1 MSKKFDSYGG
11 YRGIKLRVDPIT
23 GEANLRI
30 PFSELEEILTSAIL
44 HEYDSIEK
52 CKKELS
58 KKKKPPKY
66 LAVEENLEYCTGYL
80 ATLRGLSEWAKG
92 FLKRPE
98 PEPRTKEDRL
108 KVVTAIRDERL
119 LIDSIIEESLAQLEQ
134 HRKMEQQKA

>member
-1 MSKKFDSYGG
+1 M
-11 YRGIKLRVDPIT
+11 
-23 GEANLRI
+23 
-30 PFSELEEILTSAIL
+30 